1 MYAEIHMKR
10 EIVIENNKIDSKY
23 LNNFVDIVVLKFI
36 NFLKI
41 KKACEI

>member
-23 LNNFVDIVVLKFI
+23 LNNFVDIVVLEFI

>member
-41 KKACEI
+41 KKVCEI